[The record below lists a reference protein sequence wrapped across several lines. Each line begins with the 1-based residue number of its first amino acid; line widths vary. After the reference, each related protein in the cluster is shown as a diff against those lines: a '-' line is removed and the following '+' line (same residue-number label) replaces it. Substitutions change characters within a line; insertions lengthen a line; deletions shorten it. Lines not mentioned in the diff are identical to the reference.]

1 MTNRVKHHR
10 ALSKPIIITIVVLLI
25 VILGGGTFY
34 YFMRPLNVEV
44 ILFNAADGSQVSDGY
59 VVMAEYNQTA
69 ELRDGK
75 FYLSKVK
82 GDAEVSVTGPGLYSP
97 VRFTIDN
104 RRKIEITLNADF
116 ENAIESFVRNL
127 QLRQYRKNYD
137 VMAESEKAKIGV
149 DIFLKDMNAWQD
161 DFLSRGLEIQSIE
174 YRIDTQHLVRRG
186 SLSKTEYNDVTK
198 IVLIWNIVGENR
210 QYSPETTAYF
220 IIEEGQAKWLYDEE
234 LLP

>member
-1 MTNRVKHHR
+1 MTNRVKHRR
-10 ALSKPIIITIVVLLI
+10 ALSRPIIITIIALLI
-25 VILGGGTFY
+25 VLLGGGTYY

-44 ILFNAADGSQVSDGY
+44 TLFNAVDGSQVSDGY

-69 ELRDGK
+69 ELRDSK

-82 GDAEVSVTGPGLYSP
+82 GDAEVSVMGPGLYSP

-116 ENAIESFVRNL
+116 ENAIESFARNL

-137 VMAESEKAKIGV
+137 VIAESEKAKIGI
-149 DIFLKDMNAWQD
+149 DIFLKDMNTWQD

-174 YRIDTQHLVRRG
+174 YRIDSQHLVRRG
-186 SLSKTEYNDVTK
+186 SLSKAEYNDVTK
-198 IVLIWNIVGENR
+198 VVLTWNIVGENR
-210 QYSPETTAYF
+210 QYSPETVSYF
-220 IIEEGQAKWLYDEE
+220 IIEEGQAKWLYDDD